1 MANKT
6 VFSALGVGILR
17 YTMFFSLRCVNTGKK
32 REKHA
37 PGVGCDLMY
46 HIFLQL
52 ETQLITSD
60 DVHPKSLVSLT
71 QKLRFLCA
79 KKLQRP
85 QSGQNTA
92 PSDLKVQVRS
102 RPEVHKETAL
112 SGIAGIFHLGC
123 VAFIIFFVKLIELFD
138 HTLYYLTWKD
148 HLPHGRGIQYSLCGS
163 FC

>member
-1 MANKT
+1 
-6 VFSALGVGILR
+6 
-17 YTMFFSLRCVNTGKK
+17 MFFSLRCVNTGKK

-52 ETQLITSD
+52 ETQRITSD
-60 DVHPKSLVSLT
+60 DVHPKRLVSLT

-102 RPEVHKETAL
+102 RPEVHKETHIWDVWL
-112 SGIAGIFHLGC
+112 L
-123 VAFIIFFVKLIELFD
+123 FFLFLKLIELFD